1 MRTLEKLKYLLVV
14 LTLPILMSGCLKSDD
29 PSFECVGNG
38 YIFQKEMHGSSY
50 YAVFLN
56 MRANEPLKKAEYY
69 LDNPYMTQPLSQIY
83 NTGIWEIPERA
94 MRWESSIPNGT
105 YNFVATNANAEIT
118 NNSYTFNIDKPL
130 GEIDLKKF
138 EIKRGEI
145 SMELNKAVENATGY
159 FLMFTLGVKSS
170 ADAIPEFHRSFSNYY
185 LWSENNSRPMELSAK
200 LNLKDAIKRATNG
213 FVPEEDDVIYVAFA
227 AVRVATGGSALIQET
242 PYREITLKSEED
254 LLQ

>member
-29 PSFECVGNG
+29 PSFTCNGKG
-38 YIFQKEMHGSSY
+38 YIFQKELHGTPY
-50 YAVFLN
+50 YAVFLY
-56 MRANEPLKKAEYY
+56 MVANEPLKKAEYY
-69 LDNPYMTQPLSQIY
+69 LDNPYMTTPLSQIY
-83 NTGIWEIPERA
+83 NTGIWEIPEHA
-94 MRWESSIPNGT
+94 MRWEPSIPKGT
-105 YNFVATNANAEIT
+105 YHFVATNANAEIT

-138 EIKRGEI
+138 EIKGENI

-159 FLMFTLGVKSS
+159 YLMFTVGAKSS
-170 ADAIPEFHRSFSNYY
+170 ADAIPEFHRSFSNYR
-185 LWSENNSRPMELSAK
+185 LWNESRPMELSAS
-200 LNLKDAIKRATNG
+200 LNLRDVINRANNG
-213 FVPEEDDVIYVAFA
+213 FAIEEDAVIYVAFA
-227 AVRVATGGSALIQET
+227 AVRSTTGGSALIQET